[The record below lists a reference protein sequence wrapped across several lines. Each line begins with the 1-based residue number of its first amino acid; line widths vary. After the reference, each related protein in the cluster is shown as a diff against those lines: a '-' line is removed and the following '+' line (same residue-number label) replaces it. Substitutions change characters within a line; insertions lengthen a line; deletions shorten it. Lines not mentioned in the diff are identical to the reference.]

1 MRGGMMKLL
10 YVLLALGI
18 ILVVVGVVLMLT

>member
-1 MRGGMMKLL
+1 MFKRPIL

-18 ILVVVGVVLMLT
+18 IMLGVGGIALLQFS